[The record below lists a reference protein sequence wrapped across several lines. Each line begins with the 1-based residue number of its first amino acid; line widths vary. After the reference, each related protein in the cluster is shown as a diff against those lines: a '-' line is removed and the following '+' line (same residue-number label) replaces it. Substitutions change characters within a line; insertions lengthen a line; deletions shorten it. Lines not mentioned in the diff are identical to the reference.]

1 MVDLG
6 REAATRSAE
15 RLGVLPPF
23 APAADTCARTI
34 AQAGKL
40 EHWIGREGVAR
51 SRGSE
56 IDVLLKLNSR
66 IASDALMLL
75 LRLRI
80 DHSARCRRGETFNI
94 TPKAMV
100 RSDVVHGWTRERYKK
115 ARDLLL
121 LAGFID
127 KVSDFK
133 HTRDGREGA
142 QYRLTTCSEAGA
154 APIAGIMAG
163 DRGGGGSS
171 YIGA

>member
-1 MVDLG
+1 ML
-6 REAATRSAE
+6 E
-15 RLGVLPPF
+15 
-23 APAADTCARTI
+23 DTVVIKRAQQVWKD

-56 IDVLLKLNSR
+56 IDVLLNLNSR

-100 RSDVVHGWTRERYKK
+100 RGDVVHGWTRERYKK

-154 APIAGIMAG
+154 APIAGMMAG
-163 DRGGGGSS
+163 GGGGSS